1 MRKSTLVF
9 PEPKIHRGDLSPKHA
24 LDQTQDRANDLQT
37 QNISSHDRRRQVR
50 PSACTDPVVGS
61 ILAGWRFDIS
71 GLSPAMGT
79 DYGEHLSDCTYCRRR
94 QRIARTIDVLLL
106 SVSTLSILA
115 FLLAAVVIRRVEL
128 VTHGGTLHVPLPLH
142 QAHVVA
148 ISLEAIAVTGLL
160 FSTLLWVL
168 VAVATPLPG
177 FLGQLVQQRIPP
189 HILTD
194 LRDRFNKNAA

>member
-1 MRKSTLVF
+1 MKNSALAF
-9 PEPKIHRGDLSPKHA
+9 PDPE
-24 LDQTQDRANDLQT
+24 TNRAN
-37 QNISSHDRRRQVR
+37 SHERRARARV
-50 PSACTDPVVGS
+50 SGCNDPVVGD

-79 DYGEHLSDCTYCRRR
+79 DYSLHLTECGYCRHR

-115 FLLAAVVIRRVEL
+115 FLLAAVVIHRVEL
-128 VTHGGTLHVPLPLH
+128 VTHGGILHVPVHLH
-142 QAHVVA
+142 QVHAVA
-148 ISLEAIAVTGLL
+148 ISLEAIAVTGLI

-189 HILTD
+189 HILSD
-194 LRDRFNKNAA
+194 LRDRFHRNAA